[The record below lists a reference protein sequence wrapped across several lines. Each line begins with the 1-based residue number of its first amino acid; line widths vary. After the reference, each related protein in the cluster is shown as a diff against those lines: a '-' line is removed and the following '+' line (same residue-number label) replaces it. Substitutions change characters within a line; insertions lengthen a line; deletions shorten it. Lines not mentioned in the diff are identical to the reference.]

1 MKINMGSVSPWALFV
16 FVGVS
21 LTVRA
26 DPYLVAVS
34 EADYAQP
41 GWKKVCE
48 TLLTKHADAHLLTYR
63 GSVTNVLQGFQ
74 KADPRAVAFVATPQN
89 CGKRFVSEIHALM
102 RAIDPDV
109 YTDAP
114 WGILT
119 GLTPEEAC
127 TRAAYA
133 TPLVVTN
140 TLANTAI
147 PLENL
152 LAGEWYDELQQSL
165 HVFKSQGGG
174 IIRDTQA
181 EKDPAGP
188 LAQKIN
194 GNTVDLI
201 VGSGHATERDWQIG
215 YRYAAGSFRCDSNQL
230 HALTYPEKK
239 QIPIHSA
246 NPKIYLP
253 CGNCLMGHVNGTQAM
268 ALAWMRDANV
278 LQMAGYTV
286 PTWFGYA
293 GWGILDYLVEMP
305 GRYTFAEAFWA
316 NQLALDN
323 LLLKKASRGL
333 QFDQSVVAFYGD
345 PLWEAR
351 MAAVPSGYEQTLTKT
366 KEGYTLTIK
375 PLRGETSF
383 KLLSYNGSERGKRP
397 IIAFL
402 PERLKNP
409 RVAEGAELNPVVTS
423 RFILLPLPTELKERY
438 TVKIAVEVR

>member
-1 MKINMGSVSPWALFV
+1 MRPIFLLALLIFA
-16 FVGVS
+16 GVS
-21 LTVRA
+21 LAVRA
-26 DPYLVAVS
+26 EPYLVAVS
-34 EADYAQP
+34 EAEYAQL
-41 GWKKVCE
+41 GWKKVCD
-48 TLLTKHADAHLLTYR
+48 TLLAKHVNAQLLTYK
-63 GSVTNVLQGFQ
+63 GSVTNALPGLQ
-74 KADPRAVAFVATPQN
+74 KDDPRAVVFVASSQN
-89 CGKRFVSEIHALM
+89 CGKQFVSEIHAIM

-119 GLTPEEAC
+119 GITPEEAC

-133 TPLVVTN
+133 IPLVVTN

-165 HVFKSQGGG
+165 HVYKKRGGG
-174 IIRDTQA
+174 ITRDTQA

-194 GNTVDLI
+194 ANDVDLI
-201 VGSGHATERDWQIG
+201 VGSGHATERDWQLG
-215 YRYAAGSFRCDSNQL
+215 YRYRAGVFRCDNGQL
-230 HALTYPEKK
+230 HAANYLEPKS
-239 QIPIHSA
+239 IPIHST

-253 CGNCLMGHVNGTQAM
+253 CGNCLMGHVNGLEAM

-293 GWGILDYLVEMP
+293 GWGILDYLLEMP

-316 NQLALDN
+316 NQLALDH
-323 LLLKKASRGL
+323 LLLTQPSQGL
-333 QFDQSVVAFYGD
+333 QHDQTVVAFYGD

-351 MAAVPSGYEQTLTKT
+351 MAPIPSGYEQLLTKT
-366 KEGYTLTIK
+366 KEGYTLTVT
-375 PLRGETSF
+375 PLRGATSF
-383 KLLSYNGSERGKRP
+383 KLLSYNGSQRGNRR
-397 IIAFL
+397 L
-402 PERLKNP
+402 PAGAAKESSRSRRLGT
-409 RVAEGAELNPVVTS
+409 ES
-423 RFILLPLPTELKERY
+423 RRHLPLHPPPASDGDEREIY
-438 TVKIAVEVR
+438 REDCGGSSSSWQ